1 MDEKQEKPPKPACF
15 LYDKPVID
23 YLKSL
28 EQQSGQAVQLEV
40 IVRVGTVADSNETS
54 VELCGKLEKRPLR
67 VQRVEN
73 LPKQYRDDV
82 ALLEGEYRDFQ
93 SWQEKIEVLELI
105 YQKPIHYT
113 KAGINVQ
120 GQALGMVER
129 RWRLPKPDLTLPF
142 NLFALDRE
150 GQDLYGNEGSNLIS
164 QKEVMEYF
172 RSQKLKFLEHDYSAK
187 LSGLYARSISAR
199 EEIGEKALI
208 VHSEF
213 KVAEVQLKLL

>member
-1 MDEKQEKPPKPACF
+1 MDEKQEKPPEPACL
-15 LYDKPVID
+15 LYGKPVID

-40 IVRVGTVADSNETS
+40 IVSVRTAADRDKTV
-54 VELCGKLEKRPLR
+54 VELCGELEKRPLR

-82 ALLEGEYRDFQ
+82 ALLEGEYRNFQ

-105 YQKPIHYT
+105 YQKAHYT
-113 KAGINVQ
+113 KEGIHAQ
-120 GQALGMVER
+120 GQALAMVER
-129 RWRLPKPDLTLPF
+129 RWQLPRPDLLLSH
-142 NLFALDRE
+142 NLFVPGRE
-150 GQDLYGNEGSNLIS
+150 GRDLYGNERRGLVSK
-164 QKEVMEYF
+164 KEVMDYF
-172 RSQKLKFLEHDYSAK
+172 RSQKLKFLEYDYLAR

-199 EEIGEKALI
+199 EEIGERSLI
-208 VHSEF
+208 VHSEL